1 MAQNLSNPKKDA
13 VVADKKVAKID
24 AHGHTAH
31 KKPLWASISHKLLL
45 PASILFTLG
54 GLFLAAYNI
63 MQLITPSETY
73 TLSTGLKVASA
84 LLGLLIVAAGVLGL
98 LKKKGKTL
106 MTLGSL
112 ALVYAIIILT
122 ATAKMGTV
130 ALVSGIVAIV
140 LSLFYILAVDGMF
153 EVGLI
158 RFFREMIGEVKK
170 LTWLSGKELFSY
182 TLAVI
187 VFVLAMALLI
197 YILDLAFSSGFGALS
212 NIKIG

>member
-1 MAQNLSNPKKDA
+1 MAQNLSNPQKDA
-13 VVADKKVAKID
+13 KGADKKIAKID
-24 AHGHTAH
+24 AHAHGAH
-31 KKPLWASISHKLLL
+31 KKPFWAVISKKLLL
-45 PASILFTLG
+45 PASILFTAG

-63 MQLITPSETY
+63 MQMITPSETY
-73 TLSTGLKVASA
+73 TLSVGLKVASA

-106 MTLGSL
+106 MTLGAL

-130 ALVSGIVAIV
+130 ALIAGIVAVV

-170 LTWLSGKELFSY
+170 LTWLTGKELFSH

>member
-1 MAQNLSNPKKDA
+1 MAQNLSNPQKDA
-13 VVADKKVAKID
+13 KGADKKIAKID
-24 AHGHTAH
+24 AHGAH
-31 KKPLWASISHKLLL
+31 KKPFWSIISKKLLL
-45 PASILFTLG
+45 PASILFTAG

-63 MQLITPSETY
+63 MQMITPSETY

-112 ALVYAIIILT
+112 SLVYAIIILT

-130 ALVSGIVAIV
+130 AVVSGIVAIV

-170 LTWLSGKELFSY
+170 LTWLTGKELFSH
-182 TLAVI
+182 TLAVV
-187 VFVLAMALLI
+187 VFVLAFALLT
-197 YILDLAFSSGFGALS
+197 YILDLTFSSGFGALS

>member
-1 MAQNLSNPKKDA
+1 MAQNLSNPTKDA
-13 VVADKKVAKID
+13 KAADKKVAKID
-24 AHGHTAH
+24 SHGHSAH
-31 KKPLWASISHKLLL
+31 KKPLWAVISHKLLL
-45 PASILFTLG
+45 PASILFTVG
-54 GLFLAAYNI
+54 GLFLAVFNI
-63 MQLITPSETY
+63 MQLVTPSETY
-73 TLSTGLKVASA
+73 TLSTGLKVAAA

-130 ALVSGIVAIV
+130 ALVSGIVAVV

-187 VFVLAMALLI
+187 VFVLAMALLT
-197 YILDLAFSSGFGALS
+197 YVLDLAFSSGFGALS

>member
-54 GLFLAAYNI
+54 GLFLAVYNI

-73 TLSTGLKVASA
+73 MLSTGLKVASA
-84 LLGLLIVAAGVLGL
+84 LLGLLIAVAGVLGL

-170 LTWLSGKELFSY
+170 LTWLSGKELFSH
-182 TLAVI
+182 TLAVV